1 MATPRSVQRAKAN
14 VTKRTAQAKRTAVK
28 KGQALAS
35 KGQKAVRSSAIQARK
50 AGKATVKKA
59 SDTTQS
65 AHTTARKA
73 GAAIGRILGRAQG
86 MGRKLMDKAK
96 KKLT

>member
-14 VTKRTAQAKRTAVK
+14 VTKRAVQAKRTVVK

-35 KGQKAVRSSAIQARK
+35 TGRKAVRSSAIQARK

-59 SDTTQS
+59 SETTQS
-65 AHTTARKA
+65 AHATARKA
-73 GAAIGRILGRAQG
+73 GAAIGRILGRVQG
-86 MGRKLMDKAK
+86 MGRKLVDKAK